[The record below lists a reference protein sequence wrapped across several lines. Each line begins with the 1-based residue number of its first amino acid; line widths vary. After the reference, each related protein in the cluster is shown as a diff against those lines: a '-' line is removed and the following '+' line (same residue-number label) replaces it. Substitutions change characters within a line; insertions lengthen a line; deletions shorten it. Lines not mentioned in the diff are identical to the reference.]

1 MATEVRRNDEGGRY
15 EITVDGDLA
24 GFTQFHPDGDVLV
37 FPHTQIDE
45 RYSGSEVDRC
55 HHDLL
60 RDCVP
65 TGLRLSQSI
74 EQPILLRCAS
84 HRGARID
91 LFAAGDD
98 DVVTRRRK

>member
-45 RYSGSEVDRC
+45 RYSGQGLAKILIGQALDDVRARG
-55 HHDLL
+55 LTI
-60 RDCVP
+60 VP
-65 TGLRLSQSI
+65 TC
-74 EQPILLRCAS
+74 EFV
-84 HRGARID
+84 RGYLDKNPQYRNLVA
-91 LFAAGDD
+91 
-98 DVVTRRRK
+98 

>member
-45 RYSGSEVDRC
+45 RYSGQGLAKILIGQALDDVRARG
-55 HHDLL
+55 LAI
-60 RDCVP
+60 VP
-65 TGLRLSQSI
+65 TCEFVQGYLDKNPQY
-74 EQPILLRCAS
+74 Q
-84 HRGARID
+84 D
-91 LFAAGDD
+91 LIA
-98 DVVTRRRK
+98 

>member
-45 RYSGSEVDRC
+45 RYSGQGLAKILIGQALDDVRARG
-55 HHDLL
+55 LTI
-60 RDCVP
+60 VP
-65 TGLRLSQSI
+65 TCEFVQGYLDKNPQY
-74 EQPILLRCAS
+74 Q
-84 HRGARID
+84 D
-91 LFAAGDD
+91 LIA
-98 DVVTRRRK
+98 